1 MSIEDVRSI
10 FVSIINLSTL
20 DNVYSALGKNVTA
33 MRLSDVNI
41 FSHL

>member
-1 MSIEDVRSI
+1 MSMEDERSI

-20 DNVYSALGKNVTA
+20 HNVYNAFRENVTA

-41 FSHL
+41 FWHL